1 MNVPRRLLHLY
12 GIFEKKN
19 VYHFLLLLLLIYS
32 EASMEID
39 MEVPCDVQ
47 DEDDDFD

>member
-12 GIFEKKN
+12 GIFEKKTFIIFFFF
-19 VYHFLLLLLLIYS
+19 HYS

>member
-1 MNVPRRLLHLY
+1 MSHVGCFTCTEY
-12 GIFEKKN
+12 SKKKN

>member
-1 MNVPRRLLHLY
+1 MSHVGCFTCTEY
-12 GIFEKKN
+12 SKKKTFIIFFFF
-19 VYHFLLLLLLIYS
+19 HYS